1 MQSFKLNLKRR
12 QTGKAGRRTLAEHDL
27 RGVVYGHGLETMPV
41 SGEARLINKVLDAA
55 GTSHI
60 IELIVDDGQPL
71 NVLVKDLD
79 HDPVTNELRHFDLH
93 AVKKGEKIDVE
104 VPVVLVGE
112 APAAK
117 LGLVVHQL
125 IDKLEVR
132 TDPAHIPESFEIDV
146 SGLTE
151 VDDAIHVSDIRLP
164 EGVELD
170 ENLLEQPIV
179 KVDEV
184 LELVVEDTSEVD
196 VADVDAEHGG
206 ESDAVEGEEGEAASE
221 SGRADSEAEK

>member
-12 QTGKAGRRTLAEHDL
+12 QTGKAGRRTLDERDL

-60 IELIVDDGQPL
+60 IELTVDEGQPM
-71 NVLVKDLD
+71 NVLVKELD

-132 TDPAHIPESFEIDV
+132 TDPAHIPESFEIDI
-146 SGLTE
+146 SALTE
-151 VDDAIHVSDIRLP
+151 VDDAVHVSDIRLP

-206 ESDAVEGEEGEAASE
+206 DAEVVEGEEGEAAGE
-221 SGRADSEAEK
+221 AAHADSEAEK